1 MENNAKKYGIIAI
14 IFVVVAVCVFGGIYL
29 TRNVG
34 KSEKTVS
41 KEQAEH
47 NLEKMVKRID
57 PMMGKPVKSSVEY
70 SDDDTSADELPDIEN
85 NTVGVYATTDLY
97 AEIYCSPEKAG
108 KGTDAWM
115 CDMAESFN
123 AEGYE
128 IDGKQI
134 SIQVR
139 SVSSGLARD
148 YIKTGKAVPD
158 GFSPSSMFWI
168 SMLNEEGI
176 KTETVAESTVKN
188 VAGIV
193 LKNDVYDKIVE
204 KYGAVDMKSIT
215 EACEAGE
222 LHMGYT
228 NPFTSTAGL
237 NFLACTLE
245 RYDINSPLSD
255 AAVEGFKKFQDNV
268 PFVALTTV
276 QMRNAADKGSLEG
289 FISEYQTYIND
300 SVLSGNYKFTP
311 YGYRHDNPLVAIS
324 STTDEKKEILKKFA
338 EYCAADKGTSLAKS
352 YGFNQMDSY
361 QCEYPELDGNMLIS
375 MQTLYKKNKDSGN
388 PVACVFIADTSG
400 SMNGERINSLKDSLV
415 NSMKYI
421 NNENYIGLVSYNGEV
436 TIELPLGKFDLDQQ
450 SLFKGS
456 VESLFAGGETAT
468 FDAICVGLSML
479 KEQCEKTPEVKPM
492 LFVLSD
498 GETNQG
504 YTLNEVRDIITGM
517 KVPVYTI
524 GYDADIEALKR
535 ISDINEAASI
545 NSGTDDIVYQLKQL
559 FNAEM

>member
-1 MENNAKKYGIIAI
+1 MENNTKKYGTIVV
-14 IFVVVAVCVFGGIYL
+14 IFGVVALLVFGGIYL

-34 KSEKTVS
+34 KSEKKVS

-47 NLEKMVKRID
+47 KLEKMVKKID
-57 PMMGKPVKSSVEY
+57 PLKGIPVKSSVEY
-70 SDDDTSADELPDIEN
+70 SDDDTSADELPDISN
-85 NTVGVYATTDLY
+85 SKIGVEASSDLY

-108 KGTDAWM
+108 TGTDGWM
-115 CDMAESFN
+115 CDMAEDFN

-128 IDGKQI
+128 INGEKV

-176 KTETVAESTVKN
+176 KTETISESMVKN

-193 LKNDVYDKIVE
+193 LKNDVQKKIIE
-204 KYGAVDMKSIT
+204 KYGVVDMKSIT

-222 LHMGYT
+222 IHMGYT

-245 RYDINSPLSD
+245 RYDSSSPLSD
-255 AAVEGFKKFQDNV
+255 TAVEGFKKFQDNV

-300 SVLSGNYKFTP
+300 SVLSGSYKFTP

-324 STTDEKKEILKKFA
+324 STTDEKKQILKMFA
-338 EYCAADKGTSLAKS
+338 EYCAGDKGAKLAES
-352 YGFNQMDSY
+352 DGFNKMDDY

-400 SMNGERINSLKDSLV
+400 SMNGDRINSLKDSLV

-421 NNENYIGLVSYNGEV
+421 NTENYIGLVSYNGEV
-436 TIELPLGKFDLDQQ
+436 TIELPIAQFDLDQQ

-468 FDAICVGLSML
+468 FDAICVGLNML
-479 KEQCEKTPEVKPM
+479 REQCEKTPEVKPM

-504 YTLNEVRDIITGM
+504 YSLNDVREVITGL
-517 KVPVYTI
+517 KVPIYTI
-524 GYDADIEALKR
+524 GYDADIDALKR

-545 NSGTDDIVYQLKQL
+545 NSTTDDIVYQLKQL

>member
-1 MENNAKKYGIIAI
+1 MEENKSKAGLIVI
-14 IFVVVAVCVFGGIYL
+14 IFAVVAIAVFGGIYL
-29 TRNVG
+29 TRNLG
-34 KSEKTVS
+34 KSEKTIS
-41 KEQAEH
+41 KEQAQK
-47 NLEKMVKRID
+47 NLEKMVKKIE
-57 PMMGKPVKSSVEY
+57 PIKGTPVKSSVEY
-70 SDDDTSADELPDIEN
+70 TDDDTTADELPDIDN
-85 NTVGVYATTDLY
+85 NEIGVKANTKLY

-108 KGTDAWM
+108 SGTDGWM
-115 CDMAESFN
+115 CDLAKEFN
-123 AEGYE
+123 AKGYE
-128 IDGKQI
+128 VNGQKVSVQI
-134 SIQVR
+134 R

-168 SMLNEEGI
+168 SMLSEEGI
-176 KTETVAESTVKN
+176 QTETVAQSTVKN

-193 LKNDVYDKIVE
+193 LKNNVYKKIVE
-204 KYGAVDMKSIT
+204 KYGSVDMKSIT
-215 EACEAGE
+215 EASEAGE
-222 LHMGYT
+222 IQMGYT

-245 RYDINSPLSD
+245 RYDGESPLSD
-255 AAVEGFKKFQDNV
+255 TAIEGFKKFQDNV

-300 SVLSGNYKFTP
+300 SVLSKNYKFTP

-338 EYCAADKGTSLAKS
+338 EYCSTDKAKKLAQED
-352 YGFNQMDSY
+352 GFNKMDQY

-375 MQTLYKKNKDSGN
+375 MQNLYKQNKDSGN

-400 SMNGERINSLKDSLV
+400 SMSGDRIVSLKESLV

-421 NNENYIGLVSYNGEV
+421 NGENYIGLISYNSDV
-436 TIELPLGKFDLDQQ
+436 TIELPLAKFDLDQQ
-450 SLFKGS
+450 SLFKGT
-456 VESLFAGGETAT
+456 VETLYAGGETAT

-479 KEQCEKTPEVKPM
+479 KEQCEKTPDVKPM

-504 YTLNEVRDIITGM
+504 YGFNDVKGIISGM

-524 GYDADIEALKR
+524 GYDADIEALKQ

-545 NSGTDDIVYQLKQL
+545 NSTTDDIVYQLKQL

>member
-1 MENNAKKYGIIAI
+1 MEETRNKNGIIIAI
-14 IFVVVAVCVFGGIYL
+14 FAVVAVLVFGGIYL
-29 TRNVG
+29 TRNFG
-34 KSEKTVS
+34 KSDKAIS
-41 KEQAEH
+41 KEQAQKS
-47 NLEKMVKRID
+47 LEKMVKSIE
-57 PMMGKPVKSSVEY
+57 PKTGTPTKSSVEY
-70 SDDDTSADELPDIEN
+70 VDDDTTADELPDVEN
-85 NTVGVYATTDLY
+85 NKLGVKATTSLY

-108 KGTDAWM
+108 SGSDGWM
-115 CDMAESFN
+115 CDMAKEFN
-123 AEGYE
+123 NKGYE
-128 IDGKQI
+128 VNGQKVSVQI
-134 SIQVR
+134 R

-168 SMLNEEGI
+168 SMLKEEGVE
-176 KTETVAESTVKN
+176 TEVVAETTVRN

-193 LKNDVYDKIVE
+193 LKNSVYKTIME

-222 LHMGYT
+222 IHMGYT

-245 RYDINSPLSD
+245 RYDIKSPLSD
-255 AAVEGFKKFQDNV
+255 TAVEGFKKFQDNV

-276 QMRNAADKGSLEG
+276 QMRNAADKGTLEG

-300 SVLSGNYKFTP
+300 PILSKNYKFTP

-324 STTDEKKEILKKFA
+324 STTDDKKEVLKKFA
-338 EYCAADKGTSLAKS
+338 EFCSTEKARKLAKKD
-352 YGFNQMDSY
+352 GFEGMNDY

-375 MQTLYKKNKDSGN
+375 MQNLYKLNKDSGN
-388 PVACVFIADTSG
+388 PVACVFVADVSG
-400 SMNGERINSLKDSLV
+400 SMGGDRIQSLKDSLI

-421 NNENYIGLVSYNGEV
+421 NAENYIGLVSYNGDV
-436 TIELPLGKFDLDQQ
+436 TIELPIKQFDLDQQ
-450 SLFKGS
+450 SYFKGT
-456 VESLFAGGETAT
+456 VENLFASGETAT
-468 FDAICVGLSML
+468 FDAICVALSML
-479 KEQCEKTPEVKPM
+479 KEQMEKTPEVKPM

-504 YTLNEVRDIITGM
+504 YGLNDVKGVISGM
-517 KVPVYTI
+517 NVPIYTI
-524 GYDADIEALKR
+524 GYDADLDALKQ

-545 NSGTDDIVYQLKQL
+545 NSSTDDIVYQLKQL
-559 FNAEM
+559 FNAQM

>member
-1 MENNAKKYGIIAI
+1 MENETKKTGTIIG
-14 IFVVVAVCVFGGIYL
+14 IFVVVALAVFGGIYL
-29 TRNVG
+29 TRNLG
-34 KSEKTVS
+34 KSEKTVT
-41 KEQAEH
+41 KQEAAKD
-47 NLEKMVKRID
+47 LDKMVKYIN
-57 PMMGKPVKSSVEY
+57 PQKGVQYKSPVEY
-70 SDDDTSADELPDIEN
+70 SDDDTSADELPAIDN
-85 NTVGVYATTDLY
+85 NKIGVKATTDLY

-108 KGTDAWM
+108 TGTDGWM
-115 CDMAESFN
+115 CEMAKEFN
-123 AEGYE
+123 KKGIE
-128 IDGKQI
+128 IDGKKVSVQI
-134 SIQVR
+134 R

-158 GFSPSSMFWI
+158 GFSPSSMFWV
-168 SMLNEEGI
+168 SMLNTEGI
-176 KTETVAESTVKN
+176 ETETVAESTVKN

-193 LKNDVYDKIVE
+193 LKNDIYDSFKK
-204 KYGAVDMKSIT
+204 KYGTVDMKSVT
-215 EACEAGE
+215 EATEAGE
-222 LHMGYT
+222 IHMGYT

-255 AAVEGFKKFQDNV
+255 TALEGFKKFQDNV

-276 QMRNAADKGSLEG
+276 QMRGAADKGTLEG

-300 SVLSGNYKFTP
+300 STLSKNYKFTP

-324 STTDEKKEILKKFA
+324 SSSKEKKEILKKFA
-338 EYCAADKGTSLAKS
+338 EFCSSEKAVKLATED
-352 YGFNQMDSY
+352 GFNRMDKY
-361 QCEYPELDGNMLIS
+361 QCEYPNLDGNMLIS
-375 MQTLYKKNKDSGN
+375 MQNLYKKNKDSGN
-388 PVACVFIADTSG
+388 TVACVFVADVSG
-400 SMNGERINSLKDSLV
+400 SMGGDRIQSLKDSLV

-421 NNENYIGLVSYNGEV
+421 NEENYVGLVSYSADV
-436 TIELPLGKFDLDQQ
+436 TIEVPLGKFDLDQQ

-456 VESLFAGGETAT
+456 VEHLNVGGETAT

-479 KEQCEKTPEVKPM
+479 KEQMKNDKNVKPM

-504 YTLNEVRDIITGM
+504 YGLNDVKSVISGM
-517 KVPVYTI
+517 GVPVYTI
-524 GYDADIEALKR
+524 GYDADLDALKQ

-545 NSGTDDIVYQLKQL
+545 NSSTDDIVYQLKQL

>member
-1 MENNAKKYGIIAI
+1 MENGGKKNGIIVA
-14 IFVVVAVCVFGGIYL
+14 IFVVVAIAVFGGIYL
-29 TRNVG
+29 TRNWG
-34 KSEKTVS
+34 KTEKVIS
-41 KEQAEH
+41 KEQAEK
-47 NLEKMVKRID
+47 NLDKMVKKIA
-57 PMMGKPVKSSVEY
+57 PNKGTPKKSSVEY
-70 SDDDTSADELPDIEN
+70 VDDDTTADELPDIEN
-85 NTVGVYATTDLY
+85 NKIGVKATTSLY

-108 KGTDAWM
+108 SGSDGWM
-115 CDMAESFN
+115 CDMANDFN
-123 AEGYE
+123 AAGYE
-128 IDGKQI
+128 INGKKISVQI
-134 SIQVR
+134 R
-139 SVSSGLARD
+139 NVSSGLARD

-158 GFSPSSMFWI
+158 GFSPSSMFWV

-176 KTETVAESTVKN
+176 QTETVAESMVKN

-193 LKNDVYDKIVE
+193 LKNDVYKKIVE

-215 EACEAGE
+215 EASEAGE
-222 LHMGYT
+222 IHMGYT

-245 RYDINSPLSD
+245 RYDIASPLSEE
-255 AAVEGFKKFQDNV
+255 AIEGFKKFQDNV

-276 QMRNAADKGSLEG
+276 QMRNAADKGALEG

-300 SVLSGNYKFTP
+300 PKLSKNYKFTP

-324 STTDEKKEILKKFA
+324 STSDDQKEILKQFA
-338 EYCAADKGTSLAKS
+338 KYCASDKGEELATKD
-352 YGFNQMDSY
+352 GFNGMNKY

-375 MQTLYKKNKDSGN
+375 MQNLYKQNKDSGN
-388 PVACVFIADTSG
+388 PVACVFIADVSG
-400 SMNGERINSLKDSLV
+400 SMGGDRIQSLKESLI

-421 NNENYIGLVSYNGEV
+421 NGENYIGLISYNGDV
-436 TIELPLGKFDLDQQ
+436 TIELPLAKFDLDQQ
-450 SLFKGS
+450 SLFKGA
-456 VESLFAGGETAT
+456 VEELRAGGETAT
-468 FDAICVGLSML
+468 FDAICVGLSL
-479 KEQCEKTPEVKPM
+479 LEKQCEKTPEAKPM

-504 YTLNEVRDIITGM
+504 YGLNDVKDVISGM

-524 GYDADIEALKR
+524 GYDADIDALKQ

-545 NSGTDDIVYQLKQL
+545 NSSTDDIIYQLKQL